1 MKKLKLLL
9 MTIAFIA
16 VNLMAQEDQ
25 EDQVIEEV
33 TVTGSRAA
41 LQNAL
46 NRQRDADGVV
56 GVVDSDAIGNF
67 ADINVAE
74 SLRRLSG
81 IMVENDQGE
90 GRYVSVR
97 GMNTDL
103 NAMTINGASSA
114 SPEDRR
120 GILLDGVPTDL
131 LDSMTVYKT
140 LMPNLDADSIG
151 GAIELSTISAFSQNG
166 RRIRFRTESSYNELT
181 EDGSNPKI
189 SATYLDQFDLAGGTL
204 GVAFVLSNQER
215 HIVAHNNETGGYG
228 ETYPN
233 DDYEMRFYDIIRE
246 RDGIVANLDYQSDAG
261 HTAYFRAFTNE
272 YTDTEY
278 RGKWEVRDGMEDNV
292 PTINGNIYTYADSKV
307 DSEARYRVETRQ
319 INSYQLGGEFMLS
332 PSTFIEAQYFTSNA
346 LQDDT
351 NKYALIFRSDDAYDT
366 LTYDNSDPQ
375 QPVVTFNDALYDA
388 SVFQTK
394 AFEHEL
400 GLTED
405 EDSGFKIDLTT
416 NLGNTTVQAGIKLR
430 DRVKTNNFNFCG
442 YDFADKT
449 AMSEFDYVTWGNY
462 LNSFHGPAP
471 SVDMIMSYVN
481 QRGTDQVDIGDGTTC
496 IGAGSTVFD
505 GLSGDEAEE
514 SIPADWTTEENIFAS
529 YVMGTTVI
537 DNATFVYGVRYED
550 TETTLMG
557 KDVNADFDYQG
568 VLTYEKN
575 YGFAAPS
582 LNIKYE
588 LDDTSLVR
596 FAWYR
601 SLVRPG
607 FNESRASLI
616 INVEDN
622 EIEGG
627 NPLLDPI
634 TAVNFDVGYE
644 KYFGPESAA
653 GFGFFYKELE
663 DAIYQ
668 VQSANLVVI
677 GQTWDQ
683 ASTYIN
689 SGKSTISGFEIF
701 GQTAWDNGLFVAANI
716 TLSDSES
723 DLPADSVAGNRA
735 VPYVKNADTTW
746 NITFGYDQGPWDVR
760 FATNYRSAYLDE
772 LGDAA
777 LYDRYTDDYMTMDLS
792 ARYSVNDQ
800 LELRGEVININSAP
814 EYYYFGNTSRLS
826 QYDEYGPTVS
836 FGFRYDLVN

>member
-1 MKKLKLLL
+1 
-9 MTIAFIA
+9 
-16 VNLMAQEDQ
+16 
-25 EDQVIEEV
+25 
-33 TVTGSRAA
+33 
-41 LQNAL
+41 
-46 NRQRDADGVV
+46 
-56 GVVDSDAIGNF
+56 
-67 ADINVAE
+67 
-74 SLRRLSG
+74 
-81 IMVENDQGE
+81 
-90 GRYVSVR
+90 
-97 GMNTDL
+97 
-103 NAMTINGASSA
+103 
-114 SPEDRR
+114 
-120 GILLDGVPTDL
+120 
-131 LDSMTVYKT
+131 
-140 LMPNLDADSIG
+140 
-151 GAIELSTISAFSQNG
+151 
-166 RRIRFRTESSYNELT
+166 
-181 EDGSNPKI
+181 
-189 SATYLDQFDLAGGTL
+189 
-204 GVAFVLSNQER
+204 
-215 HIVAHNNETGGYG
+215 
-228 ETYPN
+228 
-233 DDYEMRFYDIIRE
+233 
-246 RDGIVANLDYQSDAG
+246 
-261 HTAYFRAFTNE
+261 
-272 YTDTEY
+272 
-278 RGKWEVRDGMEDNV
+278 
-292 PTINGNIYTYADSKV
+292 
-307 DSEARYRVETRQ
+307 
-319 INSYQLGGEFMLS
+319 
-332 PSTFIEAQYFTSNA
+332 
-346 LQDDT
+346 
-351 NKYALIFRSDDAYDT
+351 
-366 LTYDNSDPQ
+366 
-375 QPVVTFNDALYDA
+375 
-388 SVFQTK
+388 
-394 AFEHEL
+394 
-400 GLTED
+400 
-405 EDSGFKIDLTT
+405 
-416 NLGNTTVQAGIKLR
+416 
-430 DRVKTNNFNFCG
+430 
-442 YDFADKT
+442 
-449 AMSEFDYVTWGNY
+449 
-462 LNSFHGPAP
+462 
-471 SVDMIMSYVN
+471 
-481 QRGTDQVDIGDGTTC
+481 
-496 IGAGSTVFD
+496 
-505 GLSGDEAEE
+505 
-514 SIPADWTTEENIFAS
+514 
-529 YVMGTTVI
+529 MGTTTI